1 MCHFTYLFF
10 SFRFKLATRNGVA
23 HVTRAAAGLCC
34 MACGGAAGAG
44 GLGVERVLPLTEAV
58 ASDRSQ

>member
-1 MCHFTYLFF
+1 M
-10 SFRFKLATRNGVA
+10 A